1 MKRHYKI
8 LHCLRAP
15 IGGLFRHVCDLAG
28 QQTREGHEIG
38 IVCDAVTGDALT
50 DECLAEIGA
59 TCSLGVHRIKMS
71 RQISFSDATAYK
83 QILALAKNLAVD
95 ILHGHGAKGGAYARL
110 AARSLKAASRPVR
123 AFYTPHGG
131 SLHFEPRSLK
141 GRLFF
146 TLERSLEPHT
156 DGIIF
161 ESAYSR
167 RVYAGKIGEP
177 ACRWRIIP
185 NGLHAHELTP
195 VEPNNGA
202 ADFVF
207 VGELRYL
214 KGVDVLLRAFAQLSE
229 TSSARL
235 VIVGD
240 GPDRGAFEDLAAQHG
255 IAATT
260 VFTGA
265 MPARDAFRMG
275 RCLVMP
281 SRAESFPYVV
291 LEAGAGGLPMLLT
304 DVGGIPEITAETPV
318 QLLKPG
324 AVNPLAHAMQNFLE
338 APEIL
343 QATSEI
349 LRSEI
354 AQRYTVEGMAKSID
368 QFYQVSTDSHDDES
382 QHVSE
387 LIVH

>member
-1 MKRHYKI
+1 
-8 LHCLRAP
+8 
-15 IGGLFRHVCDLAG
+15 
-28 QQTREGHEIG
+28 
-38 IVCDAVTGDALT
+38 
-50 DECLAEIGA
+50 
-59 TCSLGVHRIKMS
+59 
-71 RQISFSDATAYK
+71 
-83 QILALAKNLAVD
+83 
-95 ILHGHGAKGGAYARL
+95 
-110 AARSLKAASRPVR
+110 
-123 AFYTPHGG
+123 
-131 SLHFEPRSLK
+131 
-141 GRLFF
+141 
-146 TLERSLEPHT
+146 
-156 DGIIF
+156 
-161 ESAYSR
+161 
-167 RVYAGKIGEP
+167 
-177 ACRWRIIP
+177 
-185 NGLHAHELTP
+185 
-195 VEPNNGA
+195 
-202 ADFVF
+202 
-207 VGELRYL
+207 
-214 KGVDVLLRAFAQLSE
+214 
-229 TSSARL
+229 
-235 VIVGD
+235 
-240 GPDRGAFEDLAAQHG
+240 
-255 IAATT
+255 
-260 VFTGA
+260 